1 MGFYMLDLMKKIVA
15 RLQRQFFIDCNTDYR
30 CAVFLAGTGR
40 SGTTWVSEIINY
52 RNEYRYMFEPFHSKR
67 VDIIKNFRYRQ
78 YIRPDNRDKKFIEPA
93 KLILS
98 GKLRNRFT
106 DYRNKKFI
114 SKKRLIKD
122 IRANHFLKWIYENF
136 PGVPIILLLRH
147 PCAVASSKLKLNW
160 GTHIEEFFSQ
170 DELLEDFLNPFKKEI
185 EKAKSVF
192 EKHIFLWAVENYV
205 PLKQFNKGEIHLA
218 FYENFCKDPGYEIER
233 LFSFLN
239 KRFDEKA
246 LLKSGNPSSEIRG
259 HSAIVTGENLINNW
273 KKYITKEQR
282 QRAADILAVFGLDGI
297 YAENSM
303 PNIENAYNLLN
314 GFVPK

>member
-1 MGFYMLDLMKKIVA
+1 MLNLIKKIVG
-15 RLQRQFFIDCNTDYR
+15 RLQRQFFIDCNSDYR
-30 CAVFLAGTGR
+30 CTIFLAGTGR

-52 RNEYRYMFEPFHSKR
+52 RNEYRYMFEPFHSET

-106 DYRNKKFI
+106 DYRNRKFI

-147 PCAVASSKLKLNW
+147 PCAVTSSKLKLNW
-160 GTHIEEFFSQ
+160 GTHIEEFLSQ
-170 DELLEDFLNPFKKEI
+170 DELLEDFLNPFKREI

-192 EKHIFLWAVENYV
+192 EKHIFLWAIENYV

-218 FYENFCKDPGYEIER
+218 FYENFCMNPGYEIER

-239 KRFDEKA
+239 KRFDEKV
-246 LLKSGNPSSEIRG
+246 LLKSRNPSSEIRG
-259 HSAIVTGENLINNW
+259 HSAIVTGEDLIDNW
-273 KKYITKEQR
+273 RKYITKEQR
-282 QRAADILAVFGLDGI
+282 QRAVDILAVFGLDRI
-297 YAENSM
+297 YAEDSM
-303 PNIENAYNLLN
+303 PNIENAYKLMNSI
-314 GFVPK
+314 